1 MPVQSW
7 VSKGGMTVPVKTS
20 VTEAASQQIG
30 DKHIKAGSGGRWRRG
45 TVEEKGEAPLR
56 GWYFYSS
63 RANSWAST
71 WLLASPAGEE
81 APARRQTH
89 ILMCSS
95 PQLGPRR
102 ERERQGPVWMRH

>member
-20 VTEAASQQIG
+20 VTEAASRQIG
-30 DKHIKAGSGGRWRRG
+30 DKHTKAGSGGGGLWKRKER
-45 TVEEKGEAPLR
+45 PLLR

-89 ILMCSS
+89 VLMCSS

-102 ERERQGPVWMRH
+102 ERERQGPVWMGH